1 MKKISLSKLDE
12 FFAAVAASKNL
23 YLPVDGAKGAE
34 FKLWTEGTAMSKAYN
49 TLRSANDFFF
59 PQVETLAA
67 HLRCP
72 ERTSK

>member
-34 FKLWTEGTAMSKAYN
+34 FKLWTEGTAMEQGIQYLAECKGFLLSTGRN
-49 TLRSANDFFF
+49 TG
-59 PQVETLAA
+59 
-67 HLRCP
+67 CI
-72 ERTSK
+72 

>member
-34 FKLWTEGTAMSKAYN
+34 FKLWTEGTAMSNAYN
-49 TLRSANDFFF
+49 T
-59 PQVETLAA
+59 
-67 HLRCP
+67 
-72 ERTSK
+72 